1 MHLPFIVILLGV
13 LGLRSPAVDAPMRDM
28 EWANQPVSS
37 MAKDFERITDR
48 PAPSNE
54 KLRAV
59 YCEDRKE
66 WWGHL
71 RVFKQSGDKVE
82 WVARLPAEGPT
93 GRGLDIESFR
103 WVELSSTSNPVL
115 EIFGNTHRG
124 NGYYWILELVGR
136 EFRVLLNTKAGGEHP
151 DLPPALAAKIH
162 PLGGAIFRGNLE
174 IAYGRKQDSPEFDRF
189 RPKPGPE
196 QITFRGKVILRGPQ
210 EQNLSEHPYEEKWIW
225 DTKRRVFLK
234 EK

>member
-1 MHLPFIVILLGV
+1 MRLIFIALFLGALSLP
-13 LGLRSPAVDAPMRDM
+13 SPAEDSLQE
-28 EWANQPVSS
+28 EWTDRPISA
-37 MAKDFERITDR
+37 MAKDPYLEGFIDR
-48 PAPSNE
+48 PSPSNE

-59 YCEDRKE
+59 YCEYRKDWSGE
-66 WWGHL
+66 L

-82 WVARLPAEGPT
+82 WAAKLPEDYLASGAYILSYRWIELASTKNPT
-93 GRGLDIESFR
+93 
-103 WVELSSTSNPVL
+103 L
-115 EIFGNTHRG
+115 EILKSTHRG
-124 NGYYWILELVGR
+124 NCRYWILELVGR
-136 EFRVLLNTKAGGEHP
+136 EFRVLLNTKAGGEFP

-174 IAYGRKQDSPEFDRF
+174 IAYGRKQDNPEFDRF

-225 DTKRRVFLK
+225 DANRRVFLK